1 VAYLE
6 VRRAVVHCCEVHG
19 FEAPSTGPLAG
30 AVRAAPRHVPAVR
43 ARHGHQLALG
53 LDSPPEA
60 AAEPGS
66 LGHCH
71 GQRPPPVRASPDARP
86 CSATASITTAAA
98 AASTTTATVATIA
111 STTTTSSA
119 CVTAGVTARCA
130 PAAGGAG
137 SGLGGSA
144 AVGERGHGVCRAL
157 CCGPARGAA
166 LAGTSRPIDTAA
178 TATTVAATVAV
189 TTATAISSAAD
200 LATAA
205 ATATVAVTTDVR
217 RRGGGGGG
225 SGAGAGVRGFGGAP
239 VRAS

>member
-1 VAYLE
+1 MAYLE
-6 VRRAVVHCCEVHG
+6 VRRAIVHCFEVHG

-30 AVRAAPRHVPAVR
+30 AVRAAPRHVPTVR

-86 CSATASITTAAA
+86 CSATASITTTAA

-189 TTATAISSAAD
+189 TTATAISSAAV
-200 LATAA
+200 LATTAIAA
-205 ATATVAVTTDVR
+205 AAAVTTDVG

-225 SGAGAGVRGFGGAP
+225 SGAEAGVRGLGGAP

>member
-1 VAYLE
+1 MAYFE
-6 VRRAVVHCCEVHG
+6 VRRAVVHCFEVHG

-30 AVRAAPRHVPAVR
+30 AVRATPRHVPTVR
-43 ARHGHQLALG
+43 ARHGLRLALG

-71 GQRPPPVRASPDARP
+71 GQRPPSVRASPDARP

-98 AASTTTATVATIA
+98 TASTTAATVATIA
-111 STTTTSSA
+111 SATTTSA
-119 CVTAGVTARCA
+119 GVTAGVTARCA

-166 LAGTSRPIDTAA
+166 LASTGRPIDTAA
-178 TATTVAATVAV
+178 TATTVAATVPV

-205 ATATVAVTTDVR
+205 VAATVAVTTDVG

-225 SGAGAGVRGFGGAP
+225 SGAEAGVRGFGGAP